1 MACTALAASAALLP
15 SARGLAAR
23 PRQQPAGAAARGRLA
38 VRAAAEPPQ
47 SSGDV
52 VQDLKSGAERML
64 ARYDFVSA
72 GMGALL
78 VTGYC
83 AARGQDVGTALW
95 ITAAATIVALVVN
108 DLLPEDH

>member
-1 MACTALAASAALLP
+1 
-15 SARGLAAR
+15 
-23 PRQQPAGAAARGRLA
+23 
-38 VRAAAEPPQ
+38 
-47 SSGDV
+47 
-52 VQDLKSGAERML
+52 ML

-95 ITAAATIVALVVN
+95 ITAAATIGACLAGCVPVHGGVA
-108 DLLPEDH
+108 